1 MDLGGWLRSLE
12 LEKYEA
18 AFREN
23 EINERVLPSLT
34 AEDLKELGV
43 TALGHRRILLNA
55 IAALSNDTKVPT
67 PAVAAA
73 PARPSIRMPTATPL
87 TETVGER
94 RHVTVMF
101 CDLVGSTSISA
112 GLDAEDWRDLVGAY
126 LDAASAAVTEMGG
139 HVAKKLG
146 DGLMALFGYPA
157 AHENDAERAARAG
170 TLDPAR
176 AG

>member
-1 MDLGGWLRSLE
+1 MSGRPLWAPSWTSVGDCE
-12 LEKYEA
+12 PQFEKYEA

-43 TALGHRRILLNA
+43 TALGHRWILPNA

-87 TETVGER
+87 PPYR
-94 RHVTVMF
+94 
-101 CDLVGSTSISA
+101 
-112 GLDAEDWRDLVGAY
+112 
-126 LDAASAAVTEMGG
+126 
-139 HVAKKLG
+139 
-146 DGLMALFGYPA
+146 
-157 AHENDAERAARAG
+157 
-170 TLDPAR
+170 
-176 AG
+176 